1 MRILI
6 PLLSLGKSGGLK
18 VLTNLANNWS
28 KMGIDTTIVVT
39 NNLIEQYYDIQCN
52 LIFLDDAG
60 NVNKYSS
67 NKHIP
72 LYRQLYLMYKYMRQ
86 VSLEYDCV
94 IANYNLTTYPIFLG
108 SKSNNFYYIQAYE
121 PEFYDEIKNNI
132 LKKYVQKVLA
142 WFSYFLPFTRIVNSN
157 MYINYKNIKTNYVV
171 YPGID
176 LEIYFPKERSKKNNS
191 DKFVIGCIG
200 RKEEWKGSE
209 DVAEAIKLLHHK
221 GYENIE
227 FVVAFNAVSYK
238 NHTLVYPDGDKKL
251 ADFYRSLDILVTPG
265 HIQLEAIH
273 YPVIEAMATKTPLIT
288 TGYFPSNENN
298 SFLVPIKSPED
309 IARNIVYAINNY
321 EIAIAKANIAY
332 SQIQEFSWKNIS
344 DKFLNI
350 IRKE

>member
-1 MRILI
+1 MKILI
-6 PLLSLGKSGGLK
+6 PILSAGKSGGIK
-18 VLTNLANNWS
+18 VLTNLANKWFE
-28 KMGIDTTIVVT
+28 MGHDVTVISTDNMTEPYYKINCNFYYIDTKGQKLNSKLNEKISILQQLVSMYRY
-39 NNLIEQYYDIQCN
+39 LKHE
-52 LIFLDDAG
+52 
-60 NVNKYSS
+60 S
-67 NKHIP
+67 N
-72 LYRQLYLMYKYMRQ
+72 R
-86 VSLEYDCV
+86 YDCV

>member
-1 MRILI
+1 MKILI
-6 PLLSLGKSGGLK
+6 PILSAGKSGGIK
-18 VLTNLANNWS
+18 VLTNLANKWFE
-28 KMGIDTTIVVT
+28 MGHDVTVISTDNMTEPYYKINCNFYYIDTKGQKLNSKLNEKISILQQLVSMYRY
-39 NNLIEQYYDIQCN
+39 LKHE
-52 LIFLDDAG
+52 
-60 NVNKYSS
+60 S
-67 NKHIP
+67 N
-72 LYRQLYLMYKYMRQ
+72 R
-86 VSLEYDCV
+86 YDCV

-298 SFLVPIKSPED
+298 SFLVPLNPQKILQ
-309 IARNIVYAINNY
+309 
-321 EIAIAKANIAY
+321 EILYMLLTTMK
-332 SQIQEFSWKNIS
+332 
-344 DKFLNI
+344 LL
-350 IRKE
+350 